1 MIALLN
7 SLKSSPSA
15 EHRLILAHLS
25 HVRRLVRRHG
35 QHLSREDRQELLSA
49 AMVGLIEAAAR
60 FDTAERTQF
69 WAYAKNRV
77 QGAVLDELRQ
87 KDPLTRTQRRQVR
100 LVETSVAAQLAA
112 GGERP
117 RPEALSTLTGLSEER
132 LLKVQGLR
140 MAARTVTFSS
150 LEIDGEGG
158 VLETVADEGA
168 PQPEAL
174 CQRQDQLRL
183 LGAWVAQLPERER
196 RVVDGIYFRRTSPR
210 DLARE
215 MSLTEGRISQ
225 IHHHGLEL
233 LRQRARIEG
242 EAA

>member
-7 SLKSSPSA
+7 TLKCSPSP
-15 EHRLILAHLS
+15 EHVLILAHIS

-49 AMVGLIEAAAR
+49 ALVGLIEAAAR
-60 FDTAERTQF
+60 FDLAEGTQF
-69 WAYAKNRV
+69 WSYAKNRV

-100 LVETSVAAQLAA
+100 LVESSVAAHLRA

-117 RPEALSTLTGLSEER
+117 RLEALSTLTGMSEER

-140 MAARTVTFSS
+140 TAARTVTFSS
-150 LEIDGEGG
+150 LELDGEGG
-158 VLETVADEGA
+158 VLDTVADERS

-174 CQRQDQLRL
+174 CLHRDQHRL
-183 LGAWVAQLPERER
+183 LGAWVAELPARER
-196 RVVDGIYFRRTSPR
+196 LVVEGIYFRQSSPR

-225 IHHHGLEL
+225 IHHRGLDL
-233 LRQRARIEG
+233 LRQRARHEG